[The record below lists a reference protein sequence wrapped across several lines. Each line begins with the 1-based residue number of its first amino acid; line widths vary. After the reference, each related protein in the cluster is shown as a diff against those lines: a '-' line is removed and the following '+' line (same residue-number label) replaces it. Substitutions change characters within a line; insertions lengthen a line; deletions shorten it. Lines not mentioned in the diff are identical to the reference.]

1 MRIKKAHKVTRT
13 TKNRI
18 NELKKKHPDALKEN
32 IYFPKFADYLKEE
45 EEKIV
50 KKENVVTFIFQDNI
64 YPDNKGNVYTPEEF
78 FKKFKFSNFH
88 PETHQQGNGLTIEN
102 DLDIGG
108 VVMIPD
114 IYEFI
119 NDDPEGLY
127 SQYIAIFENSK

>member
-32 IYFPKFADYLKEE
+32 IYFPKFADYLKEQ

-102 DLDIGG
+102 DLDIDG